1 LLGSGRY
8 PPVGGVV
15 YPARA
20 VIRLY
25 RAPFSTNVDRVAIAL
40 ALKGLEA
47 ESVVISY
54 EDRSPVVEVSGQGL
68 VPVIVDDGEVI
79 ADSTR
84 ILRHLDERYPDPP
97 LFPADPARR
106 AEVDIFL
113 EWFNEVWKAAPNGIE
128 DELEKPEPDRERV
141 EELSGRMRARLG
153 LFEDREYLFGEL
165 SAADLAAI
173 PFLKYAMNR
182 DPADDELFHRILEE
196 HQQLGGEYPRLAA
209 WIERMDALPR
219 V

>member
-1 LLGSGRY
+1 MLGGGRY

-40 ALKGLEA
+40 ALKGLET

-54 EDRSPVVEVSGQGL
+54 EDRSPVIEVSGQGL

-84 ILRHLDERYPDPP
+84 ILRHLDELIRGLRD
-97 LFPADPARR
+97 LLKRLARTGPHG
-106 AEVDIFL
+106 EHG
-113 EWFNEVWKAAPNGIE
+113 PHG
-128 DELEKPEPDRERV
+128 PGGPH
-141 EELSGRMRARLG
+141 SGR
-153 LFEDREYLFGEL
+153 
-165 SAADLAAI
+165 
-173 PFLKYAMNR
+173 PFL
-182 DPADDELFHRILEE
+182 
-196 HQQLGGEYPRLAA
+196 
-209 WIERMDALPR
+209 
-219 V
+219 

>member
-1 LLGSGRY
+1 M
-8 PPVGGVV
+8 
-15 YPARA
+15 
-20 VIRLY
+20 IRLY

-40 ALKGLEA
+40 ALKGLET

-54 EDRSPVVEVSGQGL
+54 EDRSPVIEVSGQGL

-84 ILRHLDERYPDPP
+84 ILRHLDERYPDPR

-113 EWFNEVWKAAPNGIE
+113 EWFNKVWKAAPNGIE
-128 DELEKPEPDRERV
+128 EELEKPEPDHDRV
-141 EELSGRMRARLG
+141 GELSGRMRASLG
-153 LFEDREYLFGEL
+153 LFEGLLADRDHLFGEL

-173 PFLKYAMNR
+173 PFLKYARAR
-182 DPADDELFHRILEE
+182 DPGDDELFHRILEE
-196 HQQLGGEYPRLAA
+196 HQQLGGDYPCLAA
-209 WIERMDALPR
+209 WIERVDALPR
-219 V
+219 A

>member
-1 LLGSGRY
+1 V
-8 PPVGGVV
+8 VGTVV
-15 YPARA
+15 R
-20 VIRLY
+20 VITLY

-40 ALKGLEA
+40 ALKGVEA

-54 EDRSPVVEVSGQGL
+54 EDRSPVIEVSGQGL
-68 VPVIVDDGEVI
+68 VPVIVEDGEVI

-84 ILRHLDERYPDPP
+84 ILRYLDERYPDPP

-113 EWFNEVWKAAPNGIE
+113 EWFNEVWKAAPNAIE
-128 DELEKPEPDRERV
+128 GELEKPEPDRERV
-141 EELSGRMRARLG
+141 AGLSARMRASLG
-153 LFEDREYLFGEL
+153 LFEGLLEGRDHLFGDL

-173 PFLKYAMNR
+173 PFLKYALGR
-182 DPADDELFHRILEE
+182 DPADDELFHRILED
-196 HQQLGGEYPRLAA
+196 HLQLDGECPRLAE
-209 WIERMDALPR
+209 WIERMSALPR

>member
-1 LLGSGRY
+1 M
-8 PPVGGVV
+8 
-15 YPARA
+15 
-20 VIRLY
+20 IRLY

-40 ALKGLEA
+40 ALKGLETA
-47 ESVVISY
+47 SVVISY
-54 EDRSPVVEVSGQGL
+54 EDRSPVIEVSGQGL

-84 ILRHLDERYPDPP
+84 ILRHLDERYPYPR
-97 LFPADPARR
+97 LFPTDPARR

-128 DELEKPEPDRERV
+128 EELEKPGPDHERV
-141 EELSGRMRARLG
+141 EVLSGRMRASLG
-153 LFEDREYLFGEL
+153 LFEGLLADRDYLFGEL

-173 PFLKYAMNR
+173 PFLKYARAR

-196 HQQLGGEYPRLAA
+196 HQQLGGDYPRLAP
-209 WIERMDALPR
+209 WIERVDALPR
-219 V
+219 A

>member
-1 LLGSGRY
+1 
-8 PPVGGVV
+8 
-15 YPARA
+15 
-20 VIRLY
+20 VITLY

-54 EDRSPVVEVSGQGL
+54 EDRSAVVEVSGQGL
-68 VPVIVDDGEVI
+68 VPVIVDDGQVV

-97 LFPADPARR
+97 LFPADRARR
-106 AEVDIFL
+106 AEVDLFL
-113 EWFNEVWKAAPNGIE
+113 EWFNEVWKVGPNGME
-128 DELEKPEPDRERV
+128 EELQKPDPDRERV
-141 EELSGRMRARLG
+141 AELSVRMRASLG
-153 LFEDREYLFGEL
+153 LFEGLLADRDHLFGEL
-165 SAADLAAI
+165 TAADLAAI
-173 PFLKYAMNR
+173 PFLKYATRR

-196 HQQLGGEYPRLAA
+196 HLQLGGEYPRLAA
-209 WIERMDALPR
+209 WIERIDALPR

>member
-1 LLGSGRY
+1 
-8 PPVGGVV
+8 
-15 YPARA
+15 
-20 VIRLY
+20 VITLY

-40 ALKGLEA
+40 ALKGLRT

-54 EDRSPVVEVSGQGL
+54 EDRSPVIEVSGQGL

-106 AEVDIFL
+106 AEVGIFL
-113 EWFNEVWKAAPNGIE
+113 EWFNEVWKAAPNRIE
-128 DELEKPEPDRERV
+128 EELEKPDPDRERV
-141 EELSGRMRARLG
+141 EELSARMRGSLA
-153 LFEDREYLFGEL
+153 LFEGFLDGRDHLFGEL
-165 SAADLAAI
+165 SAADLAAL
-173 PFLKYAMNR
+173 PFLKYALGR
-182 DPADDELFHRILEE
+182 DPADDELFHRILED
-196 HQQLGGEYPRLAA
+196 HLQLGGEYPRLAE